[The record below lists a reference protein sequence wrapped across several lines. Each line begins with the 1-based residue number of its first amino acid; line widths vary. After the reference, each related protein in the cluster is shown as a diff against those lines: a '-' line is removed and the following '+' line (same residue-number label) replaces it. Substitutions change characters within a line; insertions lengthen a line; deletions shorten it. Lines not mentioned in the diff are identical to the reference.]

1 MITIYQMRNM
11 IKKTIREK
19 RKIIKK
25 IKTKTKKERITTKI
39 KNVSLSDYFKTLIL
53 KLQIQNKMI
62 LNKICNYLRN
72 F

>member
-62 LNKICNYLRN
+62 LNKICTYLRN